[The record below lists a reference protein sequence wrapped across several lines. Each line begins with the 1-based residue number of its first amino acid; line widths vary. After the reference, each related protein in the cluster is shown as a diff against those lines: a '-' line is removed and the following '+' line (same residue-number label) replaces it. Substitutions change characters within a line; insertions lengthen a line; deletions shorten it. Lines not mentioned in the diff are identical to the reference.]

1 MKLLKPRTFIIFALV
16 GLAGA
21 VLLHTSQNVQHAQ
34 ERLEALEQSVQ
45 REEEK
50 IRMLKAEWETLNR
63 PERLERLANEFLD
76 LVPPSPDQMTS
87 EEVHL
92 PESVPSEFVLPEV
105 ESFPP
110 VLQPV
115 TFQSAG
121 QEKES
126 APIPVQKPQ
135 RADPSMRH
143 NKPVKEKAFGDLLNE
158 LGQSKNGGVP

>member
-110 VLQPV
+110 GLAACHISKCWPGKGKR
-115 TFQSAG
+115 TD
-121 QEKES
+121 
-126 APIPVQKPQ
+126 P
-135 RADPSMRH
+135 RA
-143 NKPVKEKAFGDLLNE
+143 KATARGSINAA
-158 LGQSKNGGVP
+158 Q

>member
-110 VLQPV
+110 RSCSLSHFKVLARKRKAHRSPCKSH
-115 TFQSAG
+115 SARIHQCG
-121 QEKES
+121 TIS
-126 APIPVQKPQ
+126 P
-135 RADPSMRH
+135 
-143 NKPVKEKAFGDLLNE
+143 
-158 LGQSKNGGVP
+158 